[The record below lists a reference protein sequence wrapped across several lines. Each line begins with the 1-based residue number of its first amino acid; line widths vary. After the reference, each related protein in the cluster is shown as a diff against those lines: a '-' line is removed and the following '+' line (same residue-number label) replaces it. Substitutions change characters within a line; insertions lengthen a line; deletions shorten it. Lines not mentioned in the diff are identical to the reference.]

1 MAGIFKRVHPSGAVR
16 WRVAFKHRGLPTFSR
31 SFEVLEEAI
40 EWAKEN
46 EEKYIHNP
54 EKYHKFRE
62 DTRELLKQRY
72 KKFRKRK

>member
-46 EEKYIHNP
+46 EEAYIRDP
-54 EKYHKFRE
+54 ESYHKFGK
-62 DTRELLKQRY
+62 DTREILRKIQR
-72 KKFRKRK
+72 KARKR